1 MSDKTR
7 RDEFDELDDLDLGF
21 PGQSAED
28 WGQEQSFTFDEDYL
42 SQDFSLPRQRAAP
55 EEEPALDKKAQ
66 ENALFDAM
74 RKLTGSLAA
83 QKEAPA
89 KESPKEPKAEAPK
102 TEATKAETPKAP
114 QKPQPQRTRTAAKSE
129 TAKPTRSLAVRKSG
143 GNGLSASGW
152 RRKKDYGPREP
163 VPIGEQLRSDEML
176 VYDSELDEV
185 DYTDAEDMPELR
197 DYLPV
202 RFARH
207 GRSGV
212 GGGILYGLFVI
223 SVSIVLA
230 CFAWMCASDVL
241 ALNKEEKSAVVTID
255 AYEPTGDMPTTTTV
269 NDQEVTITAD
279 IDQVATAL
287 KNAGIIE
294 YKWLF
299 KIFGQLSHAN
309 TKIDAGT
316 YDVST
321 ELDYR
326 ALVTTLQF
334 GSGKQEVTRVTFP
347 EGLTID
353 QVFALLE
360 ENQICHTEDLYEAA
374 ANYDF
379 DYDFLED
386 IPLGDA
392 TRLEGY
398 LFPDTYDFYQGE
410 SATVALTRFLNNTK
424 NKLDGMESQANAKG
438 MTLHEIITVA
448 SLIEKEAGSDEE
460 RATIASVIY
469 NRLNA
474 GWKLQLDSTV
484 NYILGTSTFDLT
496 MDSLEIDSPYNTYLY
511 EGLPA
516 GPICSPGMASI
527 EAALNPESTNYWY
540 WYAYE
545 GETTFFTN
553 DTDFNNFANS
563 HPY

>member
-7 RDEFDELDDLDLGF
+7 RDEFDELDDLNIGF
-21 PGQSAED
+21 PGQSEHD
-28 WGQEQSFTFDEDYL
+28 SWGQEQSFTFDDDYP
-42 SQDFSLPRQRAAP
+42 SKDFSTPRQRAAP
-55 EEEPALDKKAQ
+55 EPELGSKQQEEQLADAMKRFTSSMAAYQARQTQKPADGKAQ
-66 ENALFDAM
+66 TEKPGD
-74 RKLTGSLAA
+74 KHPPSEKT
-83 QKEAPA
+83 AP
-89 KESPKEPKAEAPK
+89 SAPK
-102 TEATKAETPKAP
+102 TQNSGPVQPKTVQPKKDKA
-114 QKPQPQRTRTAAKSE
+114 
-129 TAKPTRSLAVRKSG
+129 LAVPAGSG
-143 GNGLSASGW
+143 KALAKKRGK
-152 RRKKDYGPREP
+152 KKDYGPRQP

-176 VYDSELDEV
+176 VYDSELDEI
-185 DYTDAEDMPELR
+185 DYTDEDDMPELR

-241 ALNKEEKSAVVTID
+241 ALNKEEKSAVVTIE
-255 AYEPTGDMPTTTTV
+255 AYEPTGDMPTTTLV
-269 NDQEVTITAD
+269 NDTETTITAD

-360 ENQICHTEDLYEAA
+360 ENQICHTDDLYEAA

-379 DYDFLED
+379 DYDFLKD

-392 TRLEGY
+392 SRLEGY

-424 NKLDGMESQANAKG
+424 NKLDGLESQAAAKG
-438 MTLHEIITVA
+438 LTLHELITVA
-448 SLIEKEAGSDEE
+448 SLVEKEAGSDEE

-496 MDSLEIDSPYNTYLY
+496 ADSLEIDSPYNTYVY
-511 EGLPA
+511 SGLPA

-563 HPY
+563 HSY

>member
-1 MSDKTR
+1 MSDKTPK
-7 RDEFDELDDLDLGF
+7 DEFDEFDDLNINFSEPSSEDSWEQGSAF
-21 PGQSAED
+21 SFDDDEYWSAE
-28 WGQEQSFTFDEDYL
+28 T
-42 SQDFSLPRQRAAP
+42 PVPPQRAAP
-55 EEEPALDKKAQ
+55 KKSASAQ
-66 ENALFDAM
+66 GTGEDRRAKENAVLAALKKMSADKRARERERRVQEAQGVQNVPEKTPSQGQ
-74 RKLTGSLAA
+74 RKLTV
-83 QKEAPA
+83 
-89 KESPKEPKAEAPK
+89 SP
-102 TEATKAETPKAP
+102 
-114 QKPQPQRTRTAAKSE
+114 Q
-129 TAKPTRSLAVRKSG
+129 
-143 GNGLSASGW
+143 NGLTK
-152 RRKKDYGPREP
+152 RRGKKPVYGQREP

-176 VYDSELDEV
+176 VYDSELDEI
-185 DYTDAEDMPELR
+185 DYTDEEDMPEMR

-241 ALNKEEKSAVVTID
+241 ALNKEEKTAVVTIEQ
-255 AYEPTGDMPTTTTV
+255 YEPTGDMPVTTTV
-269 NDQEVTITAD
+269 NDEEVTITAD

-299 KIFGQLSHAN
+299 KLFGQLSHAN

-347 EGLTID
+347 EGLTVE
-353 QVFALLE
+353 QVFTLLE
-360 ENQICHTEDLYEAA
+360 ENQICHKADLYEAA

-392 TRLEGY
+392 SRLEGY

-410 SATVALTRFLNNTK
+410 SATVALTRFLNNAQ
-424 NKLDGMESQANAKG
+424 NKLEGLESRAAARG
-438 MTLHEIITVA
+438 MTLHEVITVA
-448 SLIEKEAGSDEE
+448 SLVEKEAGSDEE

-484 NYILGTSTFDLT
+484 NYILGTNTFDLT

-511 EGLPA
+511 SGLPA

-527 EAALNPESTNYWY
+527 EAALEPESTNYWY